1 LGAEDNDY
9 QSADRGYGAKDQPFE
24 RTDELRRVLGVTP
37 ELFRRV
43 APLITVHS
51 RQRGVDPDVAP
62 SDVLAVLSVVD
73 DPATASASP
82 PETSGRAPDRQLRGQ
97 VRQSQST
104 SRERAF
110 TIKAEAR
117 TTGGGVFVRQA
128 IVELTGNRDQP
139 ITVHQWEQA
148 RSRLSVGGL
157 QAANP

>member
-1 LGAEDNDY
+1 M
-9 QSADRGYGAKDQPFE
+9 
-24 RTDELRRVLGVTP
+24 TP
-37 ELFRRV
+37 PP
-43 APLITVHS
+43 PL
-51 RQRGVDPDVAP
+51 
-62 SDVLAVLSVVD
+62 VD

-157 QAANP
+157 QTANP

>member
-1 LGAEDNDY
+1 M
-9 QSADRGYGAKDQPFE
+9 
-24 RTDELRRVLGVTP
+24 
-37 ELFRRV
+37 
-43 APLITVHS
+43 ITVHS

-62 SDVLAVLSVVD
+62 VDVLAVLSVVD
-73 DPATASASP
+73 DPATVAAPP
-82 PETSGRAPDRQLRGQ
+82 PETAVRAPDRQLRGQ

-104 SRERAF
+104 SRQRAF

-128 IVELTGNRDQP
+128 IVELTGDRDQP

-148 RSRLSVGGL
+148 RSRLSVGVS